1 MAFIQGSVVCLRK
14 TMRASFQ
21 TAAFATSTIV
31 QMKAQT
37 NARAPMLPVNPCAKL
52 VQTSIRCYS

>member
-1 MAFIQGSVVCLRK
+1 
-14 TMRASFQ
+14 MRASFQ